1 MGYHVHDQTTEDC
14 KICLANSLVGCM
26 SLVLLLAAML
36 GDSLWKGPG
45 EEARCSQGI
54 ETSIQ
59 HHKVNPANNHSSELG
74 GTSHTPELSSNEMT
88 SPVHNW
94 VTDL

>member
-36 GDSLWKGPG
+36 GDSLWKGSG
-45 EEARCSQGI
+45 EGAICSQGI
-54 ETSIQ
+54 QTSIQ
-59 HHKVNPANNHSSELG
+59 HHKVNLANNHLSELES
-74 GTSHTPELSSNEMT
+74 TSHTP
-88 SPVHNW
+88 
-94 VTDL
+94 